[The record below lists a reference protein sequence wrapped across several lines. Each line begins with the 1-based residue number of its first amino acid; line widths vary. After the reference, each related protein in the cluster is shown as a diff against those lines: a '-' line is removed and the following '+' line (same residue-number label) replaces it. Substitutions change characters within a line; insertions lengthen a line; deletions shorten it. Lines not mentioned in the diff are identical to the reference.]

1 MMTRILFCL
10 SFFPMIGF
18 TQTTQHNFFGI
29 DLNKDWYTLTNYSK
43 IGYSRTNADSLNKDP
58 FIFTDI
64 NFFIKTVEL
73 HPVFDGVDEFVA
85 GFERIKNPDLNILK
99 PELFL
104 ARINYSSEEY
114 ELKGKKDA
122 LRILSIVKNEFGDAE
137 LNMVRDEYST
147 YTWRR
152 VNYDIV
158 LTTRKDALM
167 TMLMYMKK

>member
-1 MMTRILFCL
+1 MKFRFLLVFAFSPIWCIAQ
-10 SFFPMIGF
+10 S
-18 TQTTQHNFFGI
+18 QNHVFFGI

-85 GFERIKNPDLNILK
+85 GFERIKNPDLTLLK

-147 YTWRR
+147 YTWER
-152 VNYDIV
+152 VNYNII